1 MQILMSCR
9 SRCRVGMEW
18 GEEVEAGSS
27 QKVVSLP
34 AVPRALTETEVLEL
48 VSFAALDKTK

>member
-27 QKVVSLP
+27 QRVVSLP